1 MALTL
6 RKILNECAFP
16 ILSLG
21 VLACASAAPRPDAD
35 VEARLSRSGG
45 LSGIR
50 ETIRLWSAGGQ
61 PHGTLAWSN
70 ETRPRNVRLSSGTL
84 DSSLVMLESL
94 VGVVP
99 PVPPDTGVL
108 RPLCGDGIQTRIEV
122 RRGNR
127 IQSAQEECPHRT
139 AASKTYWRR
148 VDSLFRFLASAA
160 R

>member
-6 RKILNECAFP
+6 RKILNECVFP
-16 ILSLG
+16 IFSLS
-21 VLACASAAPRPDAD
+21 VAACASVTPRSDAD

-50 ETIRLWSAGGQ
+50 ETIRLWSASGQ
-61 PHGTLAWSN
+61 PHGTLAASN
-70 ETRPRNVRLSSGTL
+70 ETRARNVRLPSKTL

-94 VGVVP
+94 VGAVP

-108 RPLCGDGIQTRIEV
+108 RRLCGDGIQTRIEV

-127 IQSAQEECPHRT
+127 IRSAQEECPHRT
-139 AASKTYWRR
+139 VASKIYWQR

-160 R
+160 Q